1 MSKGNIKKAV
11 ATPQKHA
18 TATNQKKKGS
28 PIITWAKVK
37 NNEKK

>member
-11 ATPQKHA
+11 ATLPKQT